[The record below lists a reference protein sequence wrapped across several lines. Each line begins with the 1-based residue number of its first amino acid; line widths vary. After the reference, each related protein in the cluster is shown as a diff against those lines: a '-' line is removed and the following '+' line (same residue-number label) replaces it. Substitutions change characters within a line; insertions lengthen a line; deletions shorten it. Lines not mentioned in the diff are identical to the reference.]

1 MYKSQCLGMQGLT
14 GTDFE
19 TVVYK
24 LFVFAE
30 MSSFQDFM
38 TAIAFVVE
46 QRVPDIFHVYANL
59 MGASGLKHTFH
70 QRDVAQPFQHLIVS
84 DGMFSLSRVGHDGHL
99 HPVARVASNVAH
111 DGAFILFHDAPHQ
124 GIVFTLGGLW

>member
-1 MYKSQCLGMQGLT
+1 MYKPQCLGMQGLT

-99 HPVARVASNVAH
+99 HPVARLRPMLPTMVPSSCSTM
-111 DGAFILFHDAPHQ
+111 PHTKALYSRL
-124 GIVFTLGGLW
+124 VVLW